1 MPLTY
6 LIDGE
11 LITSDQ
17 YMERHP
23 GIGYFRAIHEINEI
37 VNRGDKMTTTIDA
50 GNTLPAAQGLS
61 FRTDEVEL
69 IKRTICKGATD
80 DELKLFLYQ
89 CKRTGLDPLARQ
101 IYAVKRRGKNDEG
114 QWVEV
119 MGIQTSIDG
128 FRLVA
133 ERSGKYAG
141 QLGPYWCGT
150 DGIWTDVWL
159 YSTSPYA
166 ARVGVLRKDFS
177 EPLWAVAR
185 FASYVQK
192 KRDGG
197 FTKMWLNMGDL
208 MIAKCAEALALR
220 RAFPQELSGIY
231 TSDEMEQA
239 AAGSDEPETQAAAP
253 GKRAAPNPAPSA
265 LEAPRQ
271 APMSAMEDDGRRAE
285 EASKVEVERQR
296 VEAAARPH
304 PTSTAAQQARPTSQA
319 APTTTPAKPKN
330 MQELADEAREAAK
343 RGSAVFQTLWRRL
356 NVQERAIV
364 QGISDELRGMMN
376 DYDRSQQEQAEAT
389 GQANNDD
396 YDPDTGE
403 MK

>member
-1 MPLTY
+1 
-6 LIDGE
+6 
-11 LITSDQ
+11 
-17 YMERHP
+17 
-23 GIGYFRAIHEINEI
+23 
-37 VNRGDKMTTTIDA
+37 MTTTIDA
-50 GNTLPAAQGLS
+50 GNTLPATQGHYGQMPSIS
-61 FRTDEVEL
+61 FRADEVEL

-141 QLGPYWCGT
+141 QLGPYWCGI
-150 DGIWTDVWL
+150 DGVWRDVWL
-159 YSTSPYA
+159 DAVSPFA
-166 ARVGVLRKDFS
+166 ARVGVIRKDFH

-185 FASYVQK
+185 FGAYVQK

-197 FTKMWLNMGDL
+197 LTKIWLNMGDL
-208 MIAKCAEALALR
+208 MIGKCAEALALR

-231 TSDEMEQA
+231 TADEMEQA
-239 AAGSDEPETQAAAP
+239 AAGSDEPETQATAP
-253 GKRAAPNPAPSA
+253 GKRAAPKPAPNA

-271 APMSAMEDDGRRAE
+271 APMSALEDDGRKEAVEAQRAE
-285 EASKVEVERQR
+285 ATQTV
-296 VEAAARPH
+296 H
-304 PTSTAAQQARPTSQA
+304 PQSTAAQQARPTPAPA
-319 APTTTPAKPKN
+319 AGPAATPKTGSPATSPTASATKPKN

-343 RGSAVFQTLWRRL
+343 RGSAVFQALWRRL

-376 DYDRSQQEQAEAT
+376 DYDRAQQEQAEAQ
-389 GQANNDD
+389 GDPD